1 MRLEVIHSEV
11 LFKNKKHNV
20 YTDTHL
26 MTYEYVPIMITFLI
40 VNVNNI
46 KQLYTGHTSGL
57 TNISGK
63 WVRKLS

>member
-20 YTDTHL
+20 YTDIHL
-26 MTYEYVPIMITFLI
+26 MTYEYVPIMMTFLI

-46 KQLYTGHTSGL
+46 KQLYNYTQVTHRALLTCPGSG
-57 TNISGK
+57 
-63 WVRKLS
+63 